1 MSLKGAFMGLR
12 LKIILNPSSGRETAR
27 SNVENVL
34 SYLAMK
40 GTIERAD
47 INYTA
52 KRFDAMNFAIDTN
65 PDEYDILIAAGGDG
79 TVNEVV
85 TGIMR
90 SEIDI
95 PVAIYNSG
103 TINDFA
109 TINRLPS
116 SPADFARMLEDPEI
130 VKVDCGKAGDSYF
143 MNVLAA
149 GSFADVVYNVNPD
162 FKTAFGPIAY
172 WISAMKDIPSL
183 NSSHRIIIRNGED
196 VVDTDAVMFFVSNTS
211 SVGGFRNLMSRADVT
226 DGLLDIMVLKKMERS
241 EIMPLFGKILVGDHI
256 NSNKV
261 IYFQAQDITIEAP
274 DAESEIILDLDGEKG
289 PSLPIKIS
297 CIPRAINLVTP
308 RKEKQIR

>member
-1 MSLKGAFMGLR
+1 MGLR

-40 GTIERAD
+40 GSIERAD

-65 PDEYDILIAAGGDG
+65 PEEYDMLIAAGGDG
-79 TVNEVV
+79 TINEVV

-103 TINDFA
+103 TVNDFA
-109 TINRLPS
+109 TINHLPS
-116 SPADFARMLEDPEI
+116 SPADFARMLEDPEF
-130 VKVDCGKAGDSYF
+130 VRVDCGKAGDSYF
-143 MNVLAA
+143 MNVLAG
-149 GSFADVVYNVNPD
+149 GSFADVIYNVQPD
-162 FKTAFGPIAY
+162 LKTALGPVAY

-183 NSSHRIIIRNGED
+183 NSSQHITIHNGDETIE
-196 VVDTDAVMFFVSNTS
+196 TDAVMFFVSNTS

-226 DGLLDIMVLKKMERS
+226 DGLLDVMVLKKMERT
-241 EIMPLFGKILVGDHI
+241 EIMPLFGKIIVGDHI
-256 NSNKV
+256 NSDKV
-261 IYFQAQDITIEAP
+261 IYFQATDFSIEAP
-274 DAESEIILDLDGEKG
+274 EAESTITLDLDGEKG
-289 PSLPIKIS
+289 PSLPIRIS
-297 CIPRAINLVTP
+297 CVPRAINLVTP
-308 RKEKQIR
+308 RKENQI

>member
-1 MSLKGAFMGLR
+1 MGLR

-40 GTIERAD
+40 GSIERAD

-52 KRFDAMNFAIDTN
+52 KRFDAMNFAIDTD
-65 PDEYDILIAAGGDG
+65 PEEYDMLIAAGGDG
-79 TVNEVV
+79 TINEVV

-103 TINDFA
+103 TVNDFA

-116 SPADFARMLEDPEI
+116 SPAEFARMLEDPEL
-130 VKVDCGKAGDSYF
+130 VRVDCGKAGDSYF
-143 MNVLAA
+143 MNVLAG
-149 GSFADVVYNVNPD
+149 GSFADVIYNVQPD
-162 FKTAFGPIAY
+162 LKTALGPVAY

-183 NSSHRIIIRNGED
+183 NSSQHILIHNGDETI
-196 VVDTDAVMFFVSNTS
+196 DTDAVMFFVSNTS

-226 DGLLDIMVLKKMERS
+226 DGLLDVMVLKKMERS
-241 EIMPLFGKILVGDHI
+241 EIMPLFGKIIVGDHI
-256 NSNKV
+256 NSDKV
-261 IYFQAQDITIEAP
+261 IYFQATDFSIEAP
-274 DAESEIILDLDGEKG
+274 DAESTITLDLDGEKG
-289 PSLPIKIS
+289 PSLPIRIS
-297 CIPRAINLVTP
+297 CVPRAINLVTP
-308 RKEKQIR
+308 RKENQI

>member
-1 MSLKGAFMGLR
+1 MGLR

-27 SNVENVL
+27 SNIENVL

-40 GTIERAD
+40 GSIERAD

-52 KRFDAMNFAIDTN
+52 KRFDAMNFAMDTD

-85 TGIMR
+85 TGLMR
-90 SEIDI
+90 AEIDM

-103 TINDFA
+103 TVNDFA

-116 SPADFARMLEDPEI
+116 APQDFARMLEDPEL
-130 VKVDCGKAGDSYF
+130 VRVDCGKAGESYF

-149 GSFADVVYNVNPD
+149 GSFADVIYNVQPD
-162 FKTAFGPIAY
+162 LKTAFGPVAY

-183 NSSHRIIIRNGED
+183 NNSEHIIIHNGDETIE
-196 VVDTDAVMFFVSNTS
+196 TDAVMFFVSNTS
-211 SVGGFRNLMSRADVT
+211 SVGGFRNLMSQADVT
-226 DGLLDIMVLKKMERS
+226 DGLLDVMILKKIEKT

-256 NSNKV
+256 NSEKV
-261 IYFQAQDITIEAP
+261 IYFQATDFSIEAP
-274 DAESEIILDLDGEKG
+274 DAENKITLDLDGEKG
-289 PSLPIKIS
+289 PSLPIRIS
-297 CIPRAINLVTP
+297 CVPRAINLVTP
-308 RKEKQIR
+308 RKDNQI

>member
-1 MSLKGAFMGLR
+1 MGLR

-27 SNVENVL
+27 SNIENVL

-40 GTIERAD
+40 GSIERAD

-52 KRFDAMNFAIDTN
+52 KRFDAMNFAMDTD

-85 TGIMR
+85 TGLMR
-90 SEIDI
+90 AEIDM

-103 TINDFA
+103 TVNDFA

-116 SPADFARMLEDPEI
+116 APQDFARMLEDPDL
-130 VKVDCGKAGDSYF
+130 VRVDCGKAGESYF

-149 GSFADVVYNVNPD
+149 GSFADVIYNVQPD
-162 FKTAFGPIAY
+162 LKTAFGPVAY

-183 NSSHRIIIRNGED
+183 NNSEHIIIHNGDETIE
-196 VVDTDAVMFFVSNTS
+196 TDAVMFFVSNTS
-211 SVGGFRNLMSRADVT
+211 SVGGFRNLMSQADVT
-226 DGLLDIMVLKKMERS
+226 DGLLDVMILKKIEKT

-256 NSNKV
+256 NSEKV
-261 IYFQAQDITIEAP
+261 IYFQATDFSIEAP
-274 DAESEIILDLDGEKG
+274 DAENKITLDLDGEKG
-289 PSLPIKIS
+289 PSLPIRIS
-297 CIPRAINLVTP
+297 CVPRAINLVTP
-308 RKEKQIR
+308 RKDNQI

>member
-1 MSLKGAFMGLR
+1 MGLR

-27 SNVENVL
+27 SNIENVL

-40 GTIERAD
+40 GSIERAD

-52 KRFDAMNFAIDTN
+52 KRFDAMNFAMDTD

-85 TGIMR
+85 TGLMR
-90 SEIDI
+90 AEIDM

-103 TINDFA
+103 TVNDFA

-116 SPADFARMLEDPEI
+116 APQDFARMLEDPEL
-130 VKVDCGKAGDSYF
+130 VRVDCGKAGESYF

-149 GSFADVVYNVNPD
+149 GSFADVIYNVQPD
-162 FKTAFGPIAY
+162 LKTAFGPVAY

-183 NSSHRIIIRNGED
+183 NNSEHIIIHNGDETIE
-196 VVDTDAVMFFVSNTS
+196 TDAVMFFVSNTS
-211 SVGGFRNLMSRADVT
+211 SVGGFRNLMSQADVT
-226 DGLLDIMVLKKMERS
+226 DGLLDVMILKKIEKS

-256 NSNKV
+256 NSDKV
-261 IYFQAQDITIEAP
+261 IYFQATDFSIEAP
-274 DAESEIILDLDGEKG
+274 DAENKITLDLDGEKG
-289 PSLPIKIS
+289 PSLPIRIS
-297 CIPRAINLVTP
+297 CVPRAINLVTP
-308 RKEKQIR
+308 RKDNQI

>member
-1 MSLKGAFMGLR
+1 MGLR

-40 GTIERAD
+40 GSIERAD

-65 PDEYDILIAAGGDG
+65 PEEYDMLIAAGGDG

-95 PVAIYNSG
+95 PIAIYNSG

-116 SPADFARMLEDPEI
+116 APADFARMLENPEF
-130 VKVDCGKAGDSYF
+130 VRVDCGKAGDSYF
-143 MNVLAA
+143 MNVLAG
-149 GSFADVVYNVNPD
+149 GSFADVIYKVQPD
-162 FKTAFGPIAY
+162 LKTALGPVAY

-183 NSSHRIIIRNGED
+183 NNSQHILIHNGDETIE
-196 VVDTDAVMFFVSNTS
+196 TDAVMFFVSNTS
-211 SVGGFRNLMSRADVT
+211 SVGGFKNLMSQADVT
-226 DGLLDIMVLKKMERS
+226 DGLLDVMVLKKMERS
-241 EIMPLFGKILVGDHI
+241 EIMPMFGKIVVGDHI
-256 NSNKV
+256 NSDKV
-261 IYFQAQDITIEAP
+261 IYFQATDFSIEAP
-274 DAESEIILDLDGEKG
+274 ESESKITLDLDGEKG
-289 PSLPIKIS
+289 PSLPVRIS
-297 CIPRAINLVTP
+297 CVPRAINLVTP
-308 RKEKQIR
+308 RKENQI